1 MEKSHNDV
9 FPRNILLQLMVNC
22 VCVIWKNVTL
32 LSAIQVFSTIELRLN
47 IKQGHILQSSP
58 NSCTSV
64 PRRSSTLLASIS
76 WAQCRVTGLKI
87 LEPTAGVVKWQLFL
101 IYKGERWPTSALRPI
116 PRTYYVSVGKWDG
129 PLSCGI
135 VGLFGTLSS
144 SLVGIK
150 PFESQ
155 ASALGNFRPSH
166 VIYWLFVYPFFY
178 EGFLSGCL
186 LWKKG
191 LIYGRLLVFF
201 VILNASECDYSFFQV
216 TLLDGVI
223 IGPLSL
229 CFICVE
235 ILSFRIVH
243 ESYFFPETLPSLCC
257 WLFKRGFWF
266 AKWHFNHYSS
276 LWNEA

>member
-1 MEKSHNDV
+1 MPSNWVKD
-9 FPRNILLQLMVNC
+9 
-22 VCVIWKNVTL
+22 
-32 LSAIQVFSTIELRLN
+32 A
-47 IKQGHILQSSP
+47 GADY
-58 NSCTSV
+58 
-64 PRRSSTLLASIS
+64 RR
-76 WAQCRVTGLKI
+76 C
-87 LEPTAGVVKWQLFL
+87 KWQLFL
-101 IYKGERWPTSALRPI
+101 IYKGERWPTSALRPV
-116 PRTYYVSVGKWDG
+116 PRTYYVSAGKWDG

-150 PFESQ
+150 QFESQ
-155 ASALGNFRPSH
+155 ASALGNSKPSH

-201 VILNASECDYSFFQV
+201 IILNASEWDYFFSQV

-229 CFICVE
+229 CFILC
-235 ILSFRIVH
+235 RNIV
-243 ESYFFPETLPSLCC
+243 FPYCSQV
-257 WLFKRGFWF
+257 LFPTCDIALYVLLTF
-266 AKWHFNHYSS
+266 
-276 LWNEA
+276 